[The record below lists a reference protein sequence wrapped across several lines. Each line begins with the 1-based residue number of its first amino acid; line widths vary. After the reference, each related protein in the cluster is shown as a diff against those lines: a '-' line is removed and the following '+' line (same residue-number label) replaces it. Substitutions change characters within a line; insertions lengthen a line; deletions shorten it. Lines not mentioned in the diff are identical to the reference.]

1 MSGEFPRGM
10 CVLFEDFL
18 WDNVT
23 NLTETALSSA
33 TQDVT
38 SKHGGWNL
46 MTIAGDDADCL
57 IIAGE
62 LAWEVDE
69 GHPLIFETRLY
80 ASDVS
85 VASIFAGMTDANSES
100 AMIYEDEDGTIL
112 STATDVFGFMLEGEQ
127 DETWQAVATDSDVD
141 KTQDVLEKGADAADG
156 VIQTLRLEA
165 NPNSNG
171 TVHYVIDGE
180 LVETQTDWFDSSIV
194 FCPAVASDDRG
205 SAYTVGIDYIFCSA
219 PRS

>member
-33 TQDVT
+33 SQDVT
-38 SKHGGWNL
+38 SKHGGWNVQTL
-46 MTIAGDDADCL
+46 AGDDGDCL

-62 LAWEVDE
+62 VAWEVDE
-69 GHPLIFETRLY
+69 GHPLIFEVRQYVTD
-80 ASDVS
+80 ADK
-85 VASIFAGMTDANSES
+85 ASIFAGMTDANTES

-127 DETWQAVATDSDVD
+127 DTTWQAVATDTDVD
-141 KTQDVLEKGADAADG
+141 KTQDTLDNGADAADS
-156 VIQTLRLEA
+156 VVQTLRLEA
-165 NPNSNG
+165 NPNDSG

-180 LVETQTDWFDSSIV
+180 LVETQTSWFDSSIV
-194 FCPAVASDDRG
+194 YCPAYASDDRAT
-205 SAYTVGIDYIFCSA
+205 AYYAYLDYMYCSA